1 MDHQSERFT
10 LDLPLPLPITYSYE
24 DYLQDNAILGPTYDL
39 PRLIPCLVRDIF
51 KCKSPANPREREGS
65 WIPR

>member
-24 DYLQDNAILGPTYDL
+24 DYLQDNAILGPTHDL
-39 PRLIPCLVRDIF
+39 SRRLIPSLL
-51 KCKSPANPREREGS
+51 
-65 WIPR
+65 